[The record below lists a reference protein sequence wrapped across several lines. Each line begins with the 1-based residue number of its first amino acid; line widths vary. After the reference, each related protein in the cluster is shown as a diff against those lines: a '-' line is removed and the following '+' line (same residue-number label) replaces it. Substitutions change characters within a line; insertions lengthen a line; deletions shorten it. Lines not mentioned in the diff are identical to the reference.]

1 MSKLLKARL
10 QRTQVSTRRPTYNT
24 VYANNKLSMA
34 GKEMGGKYQIKKQV
48 RVTEPDRRKNK
59 RKTGKTKQGKISKAR
74 IEESLIV
81 G

>member
-1 MSKLLKARL
+1 
-10 QRTQVSTRRPTYNT
+10 
-24 VYANNKLSMA
+24 MA

-59 RKTGKTKQGKISKAR
+59 RKTEKTKQGKISKAR

>member
-1 MSKLLKARL
+1 MQITNS
-10 QRTQVSTRRPTYNT
+10 VW
-24 VYANNKLSMA
+24 MA
-34 GKEMGGKYQIKKQV
+34 GKEMGGKYQLKKQV